1 MGGDCVQQLQLQFI
15 FICDSIIFLV
25 ACHYY
30 GVVIHCIGLCCVQQP
45 WYNQHRVVGR
55 IYMVVFAFLMY
66 FGVFL
71 WLYNTL
77 MYLYPLFLVSR
88 SDQARRGVICQDVVY
103 IRLGVAAQQLRVAC
117 NHWVAK
123 P

>member
-15 FICDSIIFLV
+15 FICDSIILLV

-30 GVVIHCIGLCCVQQP
+30 GVVIHCIGLCCVQPP
-45 WYNQHRVVGR
+45 WYNQHRVVDR

-71 WLYNTL
+71 WLFNTL

-103 IRLGVAAQQLRVAC
+103 IRLGVAAQQRRVAC
-117 NHWVAK
+117 NRLVAQ